1 MDGQVCLRIV
11 GVLYQPAK
19 NAKNRGHSM
28 SYRTPHWSQ
37 RPHLDDDRT
46 GSPVDQSRAKATRT
60 SAIDPD
66 KLYTTPEVAKIFR
79 MSGRTFERQR
89 VQGDGPPF
97 VKLGNGSRAR
107 VVYRGADLIAW
118 IESQIRNSTSDRG
131 R

>member
-1 MDGQVCLRIV
+1 MNHWH
-11 GVLYQPAK
+11 K
-19 NAKNRGHSM
+19 
-28 SYRTPHWSQ
+28 HWSQ
-37 RPHLDDDRT
+37 RPLSADDRQN
-46 GSPVDQSRAKATRT
+46 GPVAPRNA

-66 KLYTTPEVAKIFR
+66 KLYTTPEAAEILR
-79 MSGRTFERQR
+79 WSPRTAERQR

-118 IESQIRNSTSDRG
+118 IESQVRNSTSDRG